1 MKPGSHPDTKMCSF
15 LLHLNFTWPTFIT
28 GRPLHFLLDLLQ
40 NSAEAPPLAP
50 EFAKISSVPV
60 SACCVH
66 TWGHIIMLYYI
77 MQTILCSTSKLLL
90 SVLKHF
96 FPNDFCIE
104 IYWMYVDK
112 MSWIY
117 SMCFFHNEP
126 PWSHGASWA
135 TATQL
140 LTSIFSFGCCSC
152 SATFYGQFAGDG
164 SLEFTGMGGGILP
177 CSHLNRIGHAGFVA
191 NNTGD

>member
-77 MQTILCSTSKLLL
+77 MQTILCSTSRLLL
-90 SVLKHF
+90 SI
-96 FPNDFCIE
+96 N
-104 IYWMYVDK
+104 
-112 MSWIY
+112 IY
-117 SMCFFHNEP
+117 SQMTFALKYIGCMLTKCHGFILCAFSIMNPHGPMEHLEPRPHN
-126 PWSHGASWA
+126 
-135 TATQL
+135 
-140 LTSIFSFGCCSC
+140 F
-152 SATFYGQFAGDG
+152 
-164 SLEFTGMGGGILP
+164 
-177 CSHLNRIGHAGFVA
+177 
-191 NNTGD
+191 

>member
-1 MKPGSHPDTKMCSF
+1 MKLGSHPDTKMCSF

-40 NSAEAPPLAP
+40 NSDEAPPLAP

-96 FPNDFCIE
+96 FPNEKQVSYFG
-104 IYWMYVDK
+104 Y
-112 MSWIY
+112 
-117 SMCFFHNEP
+117 F
-126 PWSHGASWA
+126 
-135 TATQL
+135 
-140 LTSIFSFGCCSC
+140 SISFEKI
-152 SATFYGQFAGDG
+152 TFYT
-164 SLEFTGMGGGILP
+164 EILIFDKLH
-177 CSHLNRIGHAGFVA
+177 CGFFYLFGPLIAVL
-191 NNTGD
+191 T

>member
-66 TWGHIIMLYYI
+66 TWGHIIILCSTSRLLLSTCCVHTWGHIIMLYYI
-77 MQTILCSTSKLLL
+77 MQTILCSTSRLLL
-90 SVLKHF
+90 SI
-96 FPNDFCIE
+96 N
-104 IYWMYVDK
+104 
-112 MSWIY
+112 IY
-117 SMCFFHNEP
+117 SQMTFALKYIGCMLTKCHGFILCAFSIMNPHGPMEHLEPRPHN
-126 PWSHGASWA
+126 
-135 TATQL
+135 
-140 LTSIFSFGCCSC
+140 F
-152 SATFYGQFAGDG
+152 
-164 SLEFTGMGGGILP
+164 
-177 CSHLNRIGHAGFVA
+177 
-191 NNTGD
+191 

>member
-66 TWGHIIMLYYI
+66 TWGHII
-77 MQTILCSTSKLLL
+77 ILCSTSRLLL
-90 SVLKHF
+90 SI
-96 FPNDFCIE
+96 N
-104 IYWMYVDK
+104 
-112 MSWIY
+112 IY
-117 SMCFFHNEP
+117 SQMTFALKYIGCMLTKCHGFILCAFFIMNPHGPMEHLEPRPHN
-126 PWSHGASWA
+126 
-135 TATQL
+135 
-140 LTSIFSFGCCSC
+140 F
-152 SATFYGQFAGDG
+152 
-164 SLEFTGMGGGILP
+164 
-177 CSHLNRIGHAGFVA
+177 
-191 NNTGD
+191 